1 MIEATWTPH
10 KKKSLLDPRTKLLLI
25 LVESVLDEV
34 LISQPSEKED
44 EAKKNSFR
52 CRIRSVL

>member
-44 EAKKNSFR
+44 EAKKLFPMSD
-52 CRIRSVL
+52 